1 MDKQNGTNKT
11 IFPKKD
17 EMFRNRD
24 MRAGW
29 EIKLPLVLSILN
41 SVMIMAFGLS
51 GIAFKGLITET
62 LSGMQYPSWTY
73 FWKENLLFYYQA
85 NIMYFVLLF
94 LLSLLMTY
102 SCVLMWD
109 GHRTGV
115 NLFAFAKCAG
125 LTLPMLFFGLRGV
138 VVGDIMLALLFIA
151 YYYLYMFRHLIH
163 NKEE

>member
-29 EIKLPLVLSILN
+29 GIKLPLVFSILN

-62 LSGMQYPSWTY
+62 LSRMQYPSWTY

-102 SCVLMWD
+102 SCVLMWN

-125 LTLPMLFFGLRGV
+125 LTLPMLFFGMRGV

>member
-29 EIKLPLVLSILN
+29 GIKLPLVLSILN

-73 FWKENLLFYYQA
+73 FWKENLLFYYRA

-94 LLSLLMTY
+94 LLGLPSFAQ
-102 SCVLMWD
+102 SCYMPY
-109 GHRTGV
+109 R
-115 NLFAFAKCAG
+115 
-125 LTLPMLFFGLRGV
+125 FFRRCPLQAHPRWR
-138 VVGDIMLALLFIA
+138 
-151 YYYLYMFRHLIH
+151 YP
-163 NKEE
+163 

>member
-1 MDKQNGTNKT
+1 
-11 IFPKKD
+11 
-17 EMFRNRD
+17 MFRNRD

-29 EIKLPLVLSILN
+29 GIKLPLVLSILN

-51 GIAFKGLITET
+51 GIAFKGLIIET

>member
-1 MDKQNGTNKT
+1 MDKQNGINAKL
-11 IFPKKD
+11 FPKKN
-17 EMFRNRD
+17 ELSQNKD

-29 EIKLPLVLSILN
+29 GIKLPLVFSILN

-51 GIAFKGLITET
+51 GIAFKGLITES

-85 NIMYFVLLF
+85 NVIYFVLLF

-102 SCVLMWD
+102 SCVLMWN

-151 YYYLYMFRHLIH
+151 YYYLYMFRHLIN

>member
-29 EIKLPLVLSILN
+29 GINLPLVFSILN

-73 FWKENLLFYYQA
+73 FWKENLLYYYQA
-85 NIMYFVLLF
+85 NVVYFVLLF
-94 LLSLLMTY
+94 LLGLLLIY

>member
-29 EIKLPLVLSILN
+29 GIKLPLVFSILN

-62 LSGMQYPSWTY
+62 LSRMQYPSWTY

-102 SCVLMWD
+102 SCVLMWN

>member
-1 MDKQNGTNKT
+1 
-11 IFPKKD
+11 
-17 EMFRNRD
+17 MFRNRD

-29 EIKLPLVLSILN
+29 GIKLPLVLSIQN

-94 LLSLLMTY
+94 LLGLLLTY